1 MGLAVE
7 WDKIFLSSLSMVYD
21 KPVLICNGV
30 FNLEDKAGDDDIVI
44 VHDGIRPLVD
54 AEVLTDVI
62 KTAQRYGN
70 GVT

>member
-1 MGLAVE
+1 
-7 WDKIFLSSLSMVYD
+7 MVYD

>member
-1 MGLAVE
+1 M
-7 WDKIFLSSLSMVYD
+7 
-21 KPVLICNGV
+21 